1 MSAEQRA
8 LKAKQMRELNE
19 RMRTDVELKARTV
32 AGAVRARQDPAYKA
46 MQALTM
52 ADVMSRPE
60 NKEKARQHACRI
72 NRDPDVRER
81 QWAGRV
87 ANGKIPTPPAP
98 KPPTFLQLLA
108 REAKRS
114 RKGKSK

>member
-8 LKAKQMRELNE
+8 IKSKQMREMNE
-19 RMRTDVELKARTV
+19 RMRTDPDLKARTV
-32 AGAVRARQDPAYKA
+32 AGATRARQKPEYRA

-60 NKEKARQHACRI
+60 NREKARQHACDI
-72 NRDPDVRER
+72 NRDPEVRER

-87 ANGKIPTPPAP
+87 RNGKIPTPP
-98 KPPTFLQLLA
+98 KMTFLQRLA

-114 RKGKSK
+114 QKQREKQK